1 MFGVRCS
8 FNNYVYR
15 AEHIQDIKF
24 INSEPQNIT
33 GHSTVTVVKPVAKRT
48 GRSISVSEC
57 TTKDKAANS
66 QQLNNSNISS
76 KSKAV
81 EVEPKPSS
89 SNNEFAVYKNGTPN
103 KKDKWTKGWRDEACF
118 GMSMD
123 QSKLQDFDFEKNLA
137 LFDKEGLWKK
147 LNASQKPDIV
157 RQTDVVKN
165 TKVQKYR

>member
-1 MFGVRCS
+1 MGYF
-8 FNNYVYR
+8 YR
-15 AEHIQDIKF
+15 AENIQDIKF
-24 INSEPQNIT
+24 INSEPQDIT

-57 TTKDKAANS
+57 TTKDKPTNS
-66 QQLNNSNISS
+66 QQLNNSNILP
-76 KSKAV
+76 KSKPV
-81 EVEPKPSS
+81 EIEPKPSS
-89 SNNEFAVYKNGTPN
+89 SVGSNNEFAVYKNGTPN

-147 LNASQKPDIV
+147 LNASQKPDVV
-157 RQTDVVKN
+157 RQTDGVKN
-165 TKVQKYR
+165 NKIQKFR